1 MNPKHQ
7 QPASELSTGSYLSAL
22 FYRWFIE
29 YNPLYFTSAL
39 CFVFGV
45 YLVSTG
51 MRQINWL
58 DGQLL
63 LTAVIEC
70 YEFLLLAAS
79 FILYRIAGLRR
90 PAVILAVINICF
102 LFDCTYQTEH
112 ISANPDF
119 GLIATALWIAAVAV
133 KLRAMAWIFR
143 LQVSTSG
150 YAIAVL
156 AAAGM
161 AAAPHLLYA
170 NAVDKALIHWMAIW
184 YGVFLAVMYFRLRPS
199 VRCQGKFDSNGRNML
214 ARLWTAAWLIW
225 AGLYLFHTTSWIR
238 FFDIEIT
245 LANIAPLFA
254 VLPFVSR
261 NESYTWTGL
270 ALVLLFSLA
279 SPPLFFLVATLC
291 ALAFVWRAAGGRR
304 PRLYVGAIV
313 CLHLALLTPGW
324 QAFPLPAPSQSLVMF
339 TLASLVVIGWIYR
352 LFTAFFVAAFGG
364 IAYWHPPTP
373 RDVMEWGALFI
384 AAGFASLVAGVAANW
399 RFRFVAAAME
409 KLKAQGG

>member
-1 MNPKHQ
+1 MNPKQ
-7 QPASELSTGSYLSAL
+7 QPPNEVGTGNYVSAL
-22 FYRWFIE
+22 FYRWFVE

-119 GLIATALWIAAVAV
+119 GGIATALWIAAVAV

-143 LQVSTSG
+143 LRVSASA
-150 YAIAVL
+150 YAIVIL
-156 AAAGM
+156 AAAGI
-161 AAAPHLLYA
+161 ATVPHLLDNYLF
-170 NAVDKALIHWMAIW
+170 DKALIHWVAIW
-184 YGVFLAVMYFRLRPS
+184 YGALLAVMFFRLQPS
-199 VRCQGKFDSNGRNML
+199 VRCQGKFDSNGRIML
-214 ARLWTAAWLIW
+214 SKLWTAAWIIW
-225 AGLYLFHTTSWIR
+225 AGFYLFHSISWIR

-245 LANIAPLFA
+245 LANIAPIFA
-254 VLPFVSR
+254 VLPFLSD
-261 NESYTWTGL
+261 NESYTWAGL

-279 SPPLFFLVATLC
+279 SPPVFFLVATLC
-291 ALAFVWRAAGGRR
+291 MLAFVWRAAGGRR

-324 QAFPLPAPSQSLVMF
+324 QAFPLPAPSQTLVVF
-339 TLASLVVIGWIYR
+339 TLASLLVIGWIYR
-352 LFTAFFVAAFGG
+352 LFTAFFVAVFGG
-364 IAYWHPPTP
+364 IAYWHPPAP
-373 RDVMEWGALFI
+373 RDVMEWGAVFI
-384 AAGFASLVAGVAANW
+384 AAGFASLVGGVAANW
-399 RFRFVAAAME
+399 RFRFVSAAME